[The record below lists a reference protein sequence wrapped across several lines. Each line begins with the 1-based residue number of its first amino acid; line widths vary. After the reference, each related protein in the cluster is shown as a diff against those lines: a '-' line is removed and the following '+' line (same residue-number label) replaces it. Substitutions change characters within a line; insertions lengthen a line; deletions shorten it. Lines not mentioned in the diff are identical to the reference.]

1 MFQKY
6 LLFLYKN
13 LNEYHKLL
21 DKNIS
26 PYDFYKNNEIQIGGD
41 SGIVDA
47 FKHLFRKIQ
56 EDINKLVQ
64 SRDQYVNNMKEY
76 EDNAIIQ
83 VKIIKVLVD
92 LYNKAKGTHTILD
105 VEIDSILQDIY
116 AKLNSLKLAELTE
129 KIKQIN
135 SEFNDIL

>member
-26 PYDFYKNNEIQIGGD
+26 LYNFSKINEIQIGGD

-56 EDINKLVQ
+56 KDINKLIQ
-64 SRDQYVNNMKEY
+64 SRDQYANNMKEY

-83 VKIIKVLVD
+83 VKIIKILVD
-92 LYNKAKGTHTILD
+92 LYNKAKSQHSVSD
-105 VEIDSILQDIY
+105 DEIDSILKDIY

>member
-26 PYDFYKNNEIQIGGD
+26 PYYFSKNNEIQIGGD

-64 SRDQYVNNMKEY
+64 SRDQYANNMKEY

-83 VKIIKVLVD
+83 VKIIKILVE
-92 LYNKAKGTHTILD
+92 LYNKAKSQHSVSD
-105 VEIDSILQDIY
+105 DEIDSILQDIY